1 MSSQLRG
8 SVFGNRA
15 RSHTIVLARGDR
27 VRHWT
32 VPSWLLGTAALG
44 SIVGVV
50 GGIGAIALSLSGD
63 SVVRLMLDREVQT
76 TTVYEKRISG
86 LRQELDKLT
95 TRQHIDRD
103 QIAKQLEALLSQ
115 QAQLVGRFEKMEPL
129 LDLAANEGLID
140 PVPTASTKPVS
151 APWDVVG
158 RIGHAFTASKATQLD
173 SVDHIRDVVL
183 PSIRESVG
191 LVEGQQAAGVAKL
204 SEDAAAKVDRMS
216 DLLRP
221 LGLEAGE
228 GGIFVDP
235 PADASFEMQLQRLE
249 DMLERM
255 DDLRG
260 TAERLP
266 LADPKPPGTV
276 RTSTF
281 GVRSD
286 PFLGRAAMH
295 TGIDFAGAQ
304 GTPVRATGEGRV
316 ISAGDQGGYGLAV
329 EVDHGNGVTTRFG
342 HLSRIDVGVGQ
353 TVTPGTRLGLIG
365 STGRSTGPHL
375 HYEVRINGEPV
386 NPQRYIDAGR
396 RWAAL

>member
-50 GGIGAIALSLSGD
+50 GGIGAIALTLSGD

-151 APWDVVG
+151 GPWDVVG
-158 RIGHAFTASKATQLD
+158 RIGQAFTPSKATQLD

>member
-44 SIVGVV
+44 TIVGVL

-158 RIGHAFTASKATQLD
+158 RIGHAFTASKATQVD
-173 SVDHIRDVVL
+173 PVDHIRDVVL

-316 ISAGDQGGYGLAV
+316 LSAGDQGGYGLAV

-353 TVTPGTRLGLIG
+353 SVTPGTRLGLIG